1 MADIRTDTRADLLLT
16 QSRTF
21 QRLLSLYEE
30 ANDPDKLDELAY
42 HTHRFYRLTLTLNNC
57 NSRVLELINGSLTLL
72 EDLNKENFETDSGY
86 VAPSVYVDNQRGRP
100 KLEIKQ
106 QQLEYLLQLG
116 FSCRRITEVMGVS
129 LSTVR
134 RRMNEFGLTISSLY
148 SCISDQE
155 LDVLVCQI
163 KEEFPNCG
171 YRLMGGHLLSQG
183 HRITQAHIRE
193 SLSRVDPEGIVV

>member
-116 FSCRRITEVMGVS
+116 FSSHRIAELLGVRQ
-129 LSTVR
+129 LGEEWF
-134 RRMNEFGLTISSLY
+134 NNFITILY
-148 SCISDQE
+148 QE

-193 SLSRVDPEGIVV
+193 SLSRVDPEGLVVRWSSVT